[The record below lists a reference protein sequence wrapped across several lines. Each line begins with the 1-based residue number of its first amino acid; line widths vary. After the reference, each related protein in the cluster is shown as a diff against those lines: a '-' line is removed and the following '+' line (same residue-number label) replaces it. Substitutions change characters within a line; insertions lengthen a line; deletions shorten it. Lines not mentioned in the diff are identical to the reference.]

1 MVVRLSGALDV
12 AALKLAMG
20 DVVDRHE
27 SLRTV
32 YPASV
37 DGPHQVVVPSERV
50 TSEMAWEVSVD
61 EEALDRRVADL
72 AREGF
77 DVSANVPVRGSLFR
91 ITPDVHV
98 LCVGGSPYF
107 GGRSIS
113 RAAGPRPDPRLRG
126 AGCRSG
132 TDWPPLPVQY
142 ADYSQWQIEL
152 LGSDADP
159 DTLQAKQLD
168 YWTSTL
174 SGLPDVIDL
183 PLDRPRPAERSM
195 RGESVRFS
203 VPADV
208 HSELLELARNHNTTP
223 FMVMHAVLAVLLA
236 RLSASRT

>member
-1 MVVRLSGALDV
+1 MARDLTRAY
-12 AALKLAMG
+12 AA
-20 DVVDRHE
+20 
-27 SLRTV
+27 
-32 YPASV
+32 
-37 DGPHQVVVPSERV
+37 
-50 TSEMAWEVSVD
+50 
-61 EEALDRRVADL
+61 
-72 AREGF
+72 
-77 DVSANVPVRGSLFR
+77 
-91 ITPDVHV
+91 
-98 LCVGGSPYF
+98 
-107 GGRSIS
+107 
-113 RAAGPRPDPRLRG
+113 RAAGRAP
-126 AGCRSG
+126 
-132 TDWPPLPVQY
+132 DWPPLPVQY

-208 HSELLELARNHNTTP
+208 HSDLLELARNHNATP

-236 RLSASRT
+236 RSERLAGHNDRHSGGRARRASPRRSGRDVRQHGRPANRR